1 MSSQTDLQTA
11 SRSFLTFRLLAA
23 CQSLPSDVFLQRRT
37 DVKNLF
43 SKIVDKKADKVTDR
57 VNPESRNQKPRI
69 QSKLREEC
77 IMPTT
82 RLHRY
87 QSLRS
92 TGRRRKVFDK
102 VFKEYKSILG
112 GRTKELLYHMAV
124 ILDAAIALNRV
135 TRAKRQCSIE
145 KQALNIYHDFLQRV
159 SKILKDLQK
168 FHRLDQLEWTEEV
181 LKSFNDKCDQVREN
195 RQMLLHEHGLTMG
208 NKGTMYQTAK
218 KDVITLS

>member
-1 MSSQTDLQTA
+1 
-11 SRSFLTFRLLAA
+11 
-23 CQSLPSDVFLQRRT
+23 
-37 DVKNLF
+37 
-43 SKIVDKKADKVTDR
+43 
-57 VNPESRNQKPRI
+57 
-69 QSKLREEC
+69 
-77 IMPTT
+77 
-82 RLHRY
+82 
-87 QSLRS
+87 
-92 TGRRRKVFDK
+92 
-102 VFKEYKSILG
+102 
-112 GRTKELLYHMAV
+112 MAV

-159 SKILKDLQK
+159 SKILKDLRK